1 MPAGCGREQ
10 ITMARTLAALPA
22 GSRITDYI
30 SLGVV
35 AKFFPVEKIH
45 EVLEQTRRA
54 SVRERDLPAHV
65 VVYYVIALALY
76 MRSSYREVLRCLLE
90 GVQWLLDP
98 SVAVKVAGKSGI
110 SQARSRLGSEPLR
123 KLYEAIVEPIATKR
137 TKGAWYRQWRL
148 ISLDGSTLDTADTVE
163 NEKAFGRPGA
173 SRGSSAFPKIRFV
186 ALLENGTHVLWAAR
200 MSKYR
205 TAETTLA
212 QQVLPA
218 LRPGMLCLADRF
230 FPGYKLWR
238 MAARTRADLL
248 WRIRQN
254 ARLDIDRRLPDG
266 SYLSR
271 IYLSTSDRRNQRKG
285 IVVRVIDYRLKDV
298 KDAEAIYRLITTILD
313 PTLAPAQELAALYH
327 ERWEVGVSSQ
337 GHIVQSVQD
346 RPRPKD
352 SGLVAG
358 EASWRA
364 SKTTEPSDNILGKEC
379 AQRTRLQRT
388 VNADVAS
395 LHESPVAETVYN
407 VRKQQGL
414 AETSPT
420 RRLSPAG
427 YQRRHGVKEDVET
440 GETLGAWRRKLVEEM
455 TAITVSG
462 KCSHRHQG
470 GGSGR
475 STVDGRAAKRA
486 RREGPGPVSTPLTK
500 VRQG

>member
-1 MPAGCGREQ
+1 MLAGCGREQ

-327 ERWEVGVSSQ
+327 ERWEVETALDELKTHLRGAQ
-337 GHIVQSVQD
+337 IVL
-346 RPRPKD
+346 R
-352 SGLVAG
+352 
-358 EASWRA
+358 
-364 SKTTEPSDNILGKEC
+364 SKTPELVQQEFWGLLMAHYAIRGLMHEAALKANEDPDRLSFLHSVRVVQRRMARYVAIPPSAE
-379 AQRTRLQRT
+379 
-388 VNADVAS
+388 
-395 LHESPVAETVYN
+395 ESPA
-407 VRKQQGL
+407 
-414 AETSPT
+414 
-420 RRLSPAG
+420 
-427 YQRRHGVKEDVET
+427 
-440 GETLGAWRRKLVEEM
+440 
-455 TAITVSG
+455 
-462 KCSHRHQG
+462 
-470 GGSGR
+470 
-475 STVDGRAAKRA
+475 
-486 RREGPGPVSTPLTK
+486 
-500 VRQG
+500 